1 MSSNKRNDSLR
12 IPVLITSPKKA
23 DKAAEICRQRNIP
36 TAYRI
41 NAVGT
46 APNDMIDI
54 LGLGSPDKAIL
65 VTALPKAN
73 AAELLKLF
81 KKQLKL
87 GAVDSGIAFT
97 LPLTGA
103 SALLL
108 HIMDK
113 QLMDAQNITSIRNQN
128 TERKEDNHMAT
139 THSLILATVNQGFS
153 QEVMDAARTAGAG
166 GGTVVHSHRV
176 GDEKEASLWGLSF
189 QEEKDMVII
198 VADNQNKLNIM
209 NAISEKCG
217 MNSEAK
223 GMVVSMP
230 IDTVIGL
237 D

>member
-1 MSSNKRNDSLR
+1 MSSGKRNDSLR

-23 DKAAEICRQRNIP
+23 DKAAEICRQRNIS
-36 TAYRI
+36 TVYRI
-41 NAVGT
+41 SAVGT

-54 LGLGSPDKAIL
+54 LGLGSPDKAII

-73 AAELLKLF
+73 AEELLLIF

-108 HIMDK
+108 GIMDK
-113 QLMDAQNITSIRNQN
+113 QNSTPPQSKN
-128 TERKEDNHMAT
+128 TERKEDSHMAT

-176 GDEKEASLWGLSF
+176 GNEHEASLWGLSF

-198 VADNQNKLNIM
+198 VADNNNKLNIM

-217 MNSEAK
+217 MSSEAK
-223 GMVVSMP
+223 GMVLSMP

>member
-12 IPVLITSPKKA
+12 IPILITSPKKA
-23 DKAAEICRQRNIP
+23 DKAAEICRERSIS
-36 TAYRI
+36 TVYRI

-54 LGLGSPDKAIL
+54 LGLGSPDKAII
-65 VTALPKAN
+65 VTALTKDSAE
-73 AAELLKLF
+73 ELLKTF

-87 GAVDSGIAFT
+87 GAIDSGIAFT
-97 LPLTGA
+97 LPLSGA

-113 QLMDAQNITSIRNQN
+113 QYASVQVKN
-128 TERKEDNHMAT
+128 TERKDDNHMAT
-139 THSLILATVNQGFS
+139 THSLIVATVNQGFS

-176 GDEKEASLWGLSF
+176 GNEHEASLWGLSF

-198 VADNQNKLNIM
+198 VADNQNKLSIM

-223 GMVVSMP
+223 GMVISMP

>member
-1 MSSNKRNDSLR
+1 MSTEKRKDSLR

-23 DKAAEICRQRNIP
+23 DKAAEICREWNIP
-36 TAYRI
+36 TVYRI
-41 NAVGT
+41 SAVGT
-46 APNDMIDI
+46 APNEMTDI

-65 VTALPKAN
+65 VTALSKSEAE
-73 AAELLKLF
+73 ELLKLF

-97 LPLTGA
+97 LPITGA
-103 SALLL
+103 SALML

-113 QLMDAQNITSIRNQN
+113 LGAERHQNNN
-128 TERKEDNHMAT
+128 TEGKENNQMAT
-139 THSLILATVNQGFS
+139 THSLIVATVNQGFC
-153 QEVMDAARTAGAG
+153 QEVMEAARTAGAG
-166 GGTVVHSHRV
+166 GGTVVHTHRV
-176 GDEKEASLWGLSF
+176 GNEQEASLWGLSF

-198 VADNQNKLNIM
+198 VADNKNKLDIM

-223 GMVVSMP
+223 GMVISLP

>member
-1 MSSNKRNDSLR
+1 MSSEKRKASLR
-12 IPVLITSPKKA
+12 IGVLITSPKKA
-23 DKAAEICRQRNIP
+23 DKAAEICRQRDIP
-36 TAYRI
+36 TVYRI
-41 NAVGT
+41 SGLGT
-46 APNDMIDI
+46 APNEMTDI

-65 VTALPKAN
+65 VTALHKEN
-73 AAELLKLF
+73 AEEILKVF

-103 SALLL
+103 SALLI

-113 QLMDAQNITSIRNQN
+113 LQSPLITDGKD
-128 TERKEDNHMAT
+128 EALMAT
-139 THSLILATVNQGFS
+139 THSLIVATVNHGFS

-166 GGTVVHSHRV
+166 GGTVIHSHRV
-176 GDEKEASLWGLSF
+176 GDEQEASRWGLSF
-189 QEEKDMVII
+189 QEEKDMVVI
-198 VADNQNKLNIM
+198 VADNKSKLDIM

-217 MNSEAK
+217 MSSEAQ
-223 GMVVSMP
+223 GMVLSIP

>member
-1 MSSNKRNDSLR
+1 MSSEKRKAALR
-12 IPVLITSPKKA
+12 IGVLITSPKKA
-23 DKAAEICRQRNIP
+23 DKAAEICRERDIP
-36 TAYRI
+36 TVYRI
-41 NAVGT
+41 SALGT
-46 APNDMIDI
+46 APNEMTDI

-65 VTALPKAN
+65 VTALHKEN
-73 AAELLKLF
+73 GEEILKIF

-97 LPLTGA
+97 LPLTGS

-113 QLMDAQNITSIRNQN
+113 SQPAFITDGKDK
-128 TERKEDNHMAT
+128 TPMAT
-139 THSLILATVNQGFS
+139 THSLIVATVNQGFS

-166 GGTVVHSHRV
+166 GGTVIHSHRV
-176 GDEKEASLWGLSF
+176 GDEQEASRWGLSF
-189 QEEKDMVII
+189 QEEKDMVVI
-198 VADNQNKLNIM
+198 VADNQSKLNIM

-217 MNSEAK
+217 MSSEAQ
-223 GMVVSMP
+223 GMVISIP

>member
-1 MSSNKRNDSLR
+1 
-12 IPVLITSPKKA
+12 
-23 DKAAEICRQRNIP
+23 
-36 TAYRI
+36 
-41 NAVGT
+41 
-46 APNDMIDI
+46 MIDI
-54 LGLGSPDKAIL
+54 LGLGSPDKAII

-73 AAELLKLF
+73 AEELLLIF

-97 LPLTGA
+97 LPINGA

-113 QLMDAQNITSIRNQN
+113 QNSTPPQSKN

-176 GDEKEASLWGLSF
+176 GDEHEASLWGLSF

-198 VADNQNKLNIM
+198 VADNNNKLNIM

-217 MNSEAK
+217 MSSEAK
-223 GMVVSMP
+223 GMVLSMP